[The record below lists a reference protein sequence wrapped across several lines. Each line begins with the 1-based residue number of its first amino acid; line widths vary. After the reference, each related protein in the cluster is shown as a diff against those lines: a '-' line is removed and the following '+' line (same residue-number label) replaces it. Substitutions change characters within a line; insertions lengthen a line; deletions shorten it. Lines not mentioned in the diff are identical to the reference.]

1 MLNTIRGVS
10 RIAGCLL
17 LAFASVACVNHVSNT
32 STATAPASAVIQPS
46 TVATSGLKPLAL
58 TDIMKF
64 REIKARQL
72 SENQQFMVYTA
83 APDFGDSSG
92 YVVNLINNQQ
102 ISVERGDNGELNA
115 DGSFALFRQRAPLL
129 AREQAADKK
138 AREALAQ
145 NAVLVNTSTGEQ
157 QVMANVERFAFT
169 GDGHYALLLQRKS
182 DPKATSQQLQALHL
196 TSGKLHTL
204 AEVTDFSVADKGGL
218 VAFISQQPQQQDPKP
233 AERQTD
239 SKQADKKQDTQPA
252 LQQLQ
257 VWDSAK
263 AATYT
268 VLAYAEHKLQHIKFN
283 PDGNQLVVLAGPD
296 DTQLTATRQAEAAQQ
311 LWLWSQGDDSAQP
324 LNTQRTGWLLSE
336 QYVPRW
342 SEDGK
347 RLFIGHRPDM
357 GNTPENTEPPQSEA
371 ELYNVERL
379 LADRRLQVWHG
390 DDARINSQQKA
401 EYKQALKR
409 TAPAVIWLDT
419 RKMVALSDDIEDQ
432 LRVTEH
438 TEAQLISNGRP
449 YLQQLSWNGRLHD
462 IWHVNLR
469 SGKRQQV
476 FTANRSHE
484 SAHLSPT
491 GRYVVYLQDEQYR
504 LFDSETG
511 TTATLAADAPV
522 SWVDEQNDRPVA
534 AESYG
539 VVGWLADESAVLVY
553 DRFDIWALSRSDGM
567 HKLTDG
573 RAASEQYRLQQKDDA
588 LAIDPAAAQLLRM
601 YNEDSKRYG
610 FARLTISADATSGAL
625 TVLLQG
631 KKRYD
636 VVETLD
642 DFSDAKPYYLFTE
655 QSFRQFP
662 DLWLATADFSER
674 RQLTHVNPQQAEFI
688 WGDSHLIE
696 WTSTSGE
703 PLQGVLLTPDGY
715 DPARKYPVVVY
726 YYEKFSQRLHH
737 YNQMKVNHRPNFPYY
752 LGQDYLVFLPDIH
765 FRPAA
770 PGPSATESLVPGLQK
785 LIDMG
790 VADPQAIGLHG
801 HSWSGYQTAFV
812 VTETDMFA
820 AAVSGA
826 PVANMT
832 SAYSGIR
839 WQSGLARQFQYETG
853 QSRLGMSMYD
863 DLKPYID
870 NSPVF
875 FADKINT
882 PMLIQ
887 FGDDDGAVPWEQGIE
902 YYLALRRLGKDVVM
916 LQYEDEPHHLQRY
929 ANKLDYSIKMREFF
943 DHYLKGAPP
952 PQWWVDGMP
961 YQQYKK

>member
-1 MLNTIRGVS
+1 MIRTSNGLRRPLRFSAAMLLLIVS
-10 RIAGCLL
+10 AGCSQLQSTTPQ
-17 LAFASVACVNHVSNT
+17 AEITSGAIAASSVAT
-32 STATAPASAVIQPS
+32 T
-46 TVATSGLKPLAL
+46 GLRPLEL

-64 REIKARQL
+64 REIKEHQL

-83 APDFGDSSG
+83 APDFGDSTGYLVALQSG
-92 YVVNLINNQQ
+92 KQL
-102 ISVERGDNGELNA
+102 SVERGDKGQLNA

-129 AREQAADKK
+129 EREQAADKK

-145 NAVLVNTSTGEQ
+145 NAVLVNSETGEQ
-157 QVMANVERFAFT
+157 RVIANIDRFAFT
-169 GDGHYALLLQRKS
+169 GDGHTALLLMRKADS
-182 DPKATSQQLQALHL
+182 KDRTQTLQALHL
-196 TSGKLHTL
+196 ASGTLQTL
-204 AEVTDFSVADKGGL
+204 AQVTDFAVATEGSM
-218 VAFISQQPQQQDPKP
+218 VAWV
-233 AERQTD
+233 AELAATENAGP
-239 SKQADKKQDTQPA
+239 QADKQPPE
-252 LQQLQ
+252 QQLL
-257 VWDSAK
+257 VWDSA
-263 AATYT
+263 ADSRFTAHGAT
-268 VLAYAEHKLQHIKFN
+268 AQKLQQLKFN
-283 PDGNQLVVLAGPD
+283 QQGSQLVFFSGPD
-296 DTQLTATRQAEAAQQ
+296 SEQLKASNQAEAAQQ
-311 LWLWSQGDDSAQP
+311 LWLWSQGDDSAQQ
-324 LNTQRTGWLLSE
+324 LNTQRAGWLLSE
-336 QYVPRW
+336 HYAPRW

-347 RLFIGHRPDM
+347 RLFIGHRPDS
-357 GNTPENTEPPQSEA
+357 GDKPAKIEPPQTEA

-390 DDARINSQQKA
+390 DDERINSQQKA

-409 TAPAVIWLDT
+409 TAPAVIWLDSLQ
-419 RKMVALSDDIEDQ
+419 MVVLSDDIDEQ
-432 LRVTEH
+432 LQLTEH
-438 TEAQLISNGRP
+438 TGAQLISSGRP
-449 YLQQLSWNGRLHD
+449 YLKQLSWDGRLHD

-469 SGKRQQV
+469 SGKRQRV
-476 FTANRSHE
+476 FSANRSHE
-484 SAHLSPT
+484 SAHLSPS
-491 GRYVVYLQDEQYR
+491 GRYVVYLQNEQYQ
-504 LFDSETG
+504 LFDSATG
-511 TTATLAADAPV
+511 TTVQLAADAPV
-522 SWVDEQNDRPVA
+522 SWVDEQNDRPMA

-539 VVGWLADESAVLVY
+539 VAGWLADESAVLVY
-553 DRFDIWALSRSDGM
+553 DRFDIWALGVGGGM
-567 HKLTDG
+567 QKLTDG
-573 RAASEQYRLQQKDDA
+573 RAAKQQYRLQQKDDA
-588 LAIDPAAAQLLRM
+588 LAVDPAAAHLLRM
-601 YNEDSKRYG
+601 YNEDSKQYG
-610 FARLTISADATSGAL
+610 FARLTLSADATSAAL
-625 TVLLQG
+625 TLLLQG
-631 KKRYD
+631 RKRYD
-636 VVETLD
+636 VVETLE
-642 DFSDAKPYYLFTE
+642 DFSEAKRHYLFTE

-662 DLWLATADFSER
+662 DLWLASSDFSER
-674 RQLTHVNPQQAEFI
+674 RQLTNVNPQQAEFI

-696 WTSTSGE
+696 WTSATGE

-715 DPARKYPVVVY
+715 DPARQYPVVVY

-853 QSRLGMSMYD
+853 QSRLGVSMYD
-863 DLKPYID
+863 DVKPYID

-916 LQYEDEPHHLQRY
+916 LHYENEPHHLQRY

-943 DHYLKGAPP
+943 DHYLKGAPAP
-952 PQWWVDGMP
+952 KWWTEGMP
-961 YQQYKK
+961 YQQYEK

>member
-1 MLNTIRGVS
+1 MSSYIRRRG
-10 RIAGCLL
+10 RIAACLL
-17 LAFASVACVNHVSNT
+17 LAFASVSCSHYT
-32 STATAPASAVIQPS
+32 GSTAGSAAPTSAVIQSS
-46 TVATSGLKPLAL
+46 TVATESLKPLAL
-58 TDIMKF
+58 TDVMQF
-64 REIKARQL
+64 REIKQRKL
-72 SENQQFMVYTA
+72 SANQQVMVYTTE
-83 APDFGDSSG
+83 PDFGDSSG
-92 YVVNLINNQQ
+92 YVVNVLSGQQ
-102 ISVERGDNGELNA
+102 FSVARADNGQLNA
-115 DGSFALFRQRAPLL
+115 DGSYALFRQRASLL
-129 AREQAADKK
+129 MREQAADKK
-138 AREALAQ
+138 ARDALEQ
-145 NAVLVNTSTGEQ
+145 NAVLVNSASGESR
-157 QVMANVERFAFT
+157 VIADIERFAFS
-169 GDGHYALLLQRKS
+169 GDGHYALLLARKADS
-182 DPKATSQQLQALHL
+182 KDRTQTLQALHL
-196 TSGKLHTL
+196 ASGNLQTL
-204 AEVTDFSVADKGGL
+204 GQVTDFAVAEEGAL
-218 VAFISQQPQQQDPKP
+218 VAWITELSAEPDTEQQGEDSAEQAAQQQ
-233 AERQTD
+233 
-239 SKQADKKQDTQPA
+239 
-252 LQQLQ
+252 LL
-257 VWDSAK
+257 VWDSAADK
-263 AATYT
+263 TSI
-268 VLAYAEHKLQHIKFN
+268 VLAASSQQLQQLTFN
-283 PDGNQLVVLAGPD
+283 KQGSQLVLLAGP
-296 DTQLTATRQAEAAQQ
+296 TKAQLTASNQGEAAQQ
-311 LWLWSQGDDSAQP
+311 LWLWSVGDILAQR
-324 LNTQRTGWLLSE
+324 LNTGRDGWLLSE
-336 QYVPRW
+336 HTAPRW

-347 RLFIGHRPDM
+347 RLFIGHRPDT
-357 GNTPENTEPPQSEA
+357 GNKPAKTEPPQTDA
-371 ELYNVERL
+371 ELYNIERL

-419 RKMVALSDDIEDQ
+419 LQMVALSDDIEDQ
-432 LRVTEH
+432 LSNTEH

-449 YLQQLSWNGRLHD
+449 YLRQMSWNGRLHD

-469 SGKRQQV
+469 TGKRQQV

-484 SAHLSPT
+484 RAQLSPT
-491 GRYVVYLQDEQYR
+491 GRYALYLQNDQYQ

-511 TTATLAADAPV
+511 NTLTLATDTTV

-539 VVGWLADESAVLVY
+539 VAGWLADETAVLVY
-553 DRFDIWALSRSDGM
+553 DRFDIWALALDGSARM
-567 HKLTDG
+567 LTSG
-573 RAASEQYRLQQKDDA
+573 RAAKQQYRLQQTDDELA
-588 LAIDPAAAQLLRM
+588 LAPDAALLLNM
-601 YNEDSKRYG
+601 YNEQTKQYG
-610 FARLTISADATSGAL
+610 FARLQAGYVSAQPEL

-631 KKRYD
+631 AKRYD
-636 VVETLD
+636 FVEALE
-642 DFSDAKPYYLFTE
+642 KQQRYLFTE

-662 DLWLATADFSER
+662 DVWLASEDFSER
-674 RQLTHVNPQQAEFI
+674 RQLTDINPQQKEFI

-696 WTSTSGE
+696 WTSSTGE

-715 DPARKYPVVVY
+715 DASKTYPVMVY

-737 YNQMKVNHRPNFPYY
+737 YNQMKVNHRPNFPFY

-790 VADPQAIGLHG
+790 IADANAIGLHG

-853 QSRLGMSMYD
+853 QSRLGVSMYD
-863 DLKPYID
+863 NLAPYID

-887 FGDDDGAVPWEQGIE
+887 FGDEDGAVPWEQGIE

-916 LQYEDEPHHLQRY
+916 LHYEGEPHHLQRF
-929 ANKLDYSIKMREFF
+929 ANKLDYSIKMLQFF
-943 DHYLKGAPP
+943 DHYLKGAPAP
-952 PQWWVDGMP
+952 EWWAEGEP
-961 YQQYKK
+961 YRQYEK